1 MAQPGSTRAGV
12 AQAVVHVPLGT
23 EEQRVNDEQRMSQ
36 AIQVAASARLHASP
50 NPWVGCVLVT
60 STGAAYEGAT
70 EPPGGR
76 HAEIVA
82 LHTAAGAGA
91 QVHGATLYTTLEPC
105 SHHGRTGPC
114 VEAIIAAGIGRV
126 VSAIEDP
133 DPHVAG
139 RGHAGL
145 RAAGIEVMIG
155 PNSDEVVEQLR
166 PYLHHRRTNRPF
178 VVLKLAATLDGR
190 TAAADGTSQW
200 ITSPEARRRVHLI
213 RAESDAICVGAGT
226 VRADDPALT
235 VRHVEGPDPRRIV
248 LGRAPVGAKVRPCDE
263 WHGPLTDLLDKLGA
277 EGVLQL
283 LVEGGATVA
292 NDFHCQGL
300 VDRYVLHVAPALMG
314 GDDGRALFAGA
325 GAPTITDLWRGD
337 LREVRPLGPDLEIIL
352 DRSPNSHPPKES
364 R

>member
-1 MAQPGSTRAGV
+1 M
-12 AQAVVHVPLGT
+12 
-23 EEQRVNDEQRMSQ
+23 NDEQRMSQ
-36 AIQVAASARLHASP
+36 AIQVAASARLRVSP
-50 NPWVGCVLVT
+50 NPWVGCVVVT
-60 STGAAYEGAT
+60 ATGEVYEGAT

-82 LHTAAGAGA
+82 LHAAAGAGA
-91 QVHGATLYTTLEPC
+91 DVRGATLYTTLEPC

-114 VEAIIAAGIGRV
+114 AETVIATGIGRV

-133 DPHVAG
+133 DPQVAG
-139 RGHAGL
+139 RGHAML
-145 RAAGIEVMIG
+145 RAAGIAVAVG
-155 PNSDEVVEQLR
+155 AGSDEVIEQLR

-178 VVLKLAATLDGR
+178 VLLKMAATLDGR

-200 ITSPEARRRVHLI
+200 ITSPEARRRVHEI

-235 VRHVEGPDPRRIV
+235 VRHIEGPDPRRIV
-248 LGRAPVGAKVRPCDE
+248 LGRAPADAKVRPCDE
-263 WHGPLTDLLDKLGA
+263 WQGPLADLLDKLGA

-283 LVEGGATVA
+283 MVEGGATVA
-292 NDFHCQGL
+292 NDFHRQGL

-314 GDDGRALFAGA
+314 GDDGRALFAGL
-325 GAPTITDLWRGD
+325 GAPSITDLWRGEFRD
-337 LREVRPLGPDLEIIL
+337 VRPLGPDLEIIL
-352 DRSPNSHPPKES
+352 DRTPHSNPPKES